1 MKKEVILFFFIAF
14 AVIFITSAC
23 DRDDPPELNDCKSSQ
38 VPEISRSFVFSA
50 VITYNDGAP
59 YEGPV
64 HFKVK
69 KEYCDGTISGEYY
82 LANISSD
89 AQGKWF
95 SGMVYTY
102 KYANELDKVFI
113 NFSWATKNSRDFY
126 EFIQSIKYSQVKD
139 ETGNIMIEYTIKLPW
154 LSP

>member
-1 MKKEVILFFFIAF
+1 MKKKVILLLFIAC
-14 AVIFITSAC
+14 AVVLSTSSC
-23 DRDDPPELNDCKSSQ
+23 DRDDPPDLNDCTSSK

-50 VITYNDGAP
+50 VISYNDGVP

-69 KEYCDGTISGEYY
+69 KEYCDGTISGEYF

-89 AQGKWF
+89 TQGHWL

-102 KYANELDKVFI
+102 KYASTLDKVFVS
-113 NFSWATKNSRDFY
+113 FSWATKNSRDFY
-126 EFIQSIKYSQVKD
+126 EFREVVTYNQVKD
-139 ETGNIMIEYTIKLPW
+139 DTGNIMIEYTIKLPW
-154 LSP
+154 NSP